1 MGHAGWTGGGR
12 IKGQQPQRDL
22 AREGGWR
29 GGQQGGEEDDDDDE
43 PVAGGGGGSAA
54 DAELF
59 AMLKDLCKKV
69 AKQKNV
75 PPFVVFQETSLEE
88 MAIQYPITLDELK
101 NISGVGPGKAQK
113 FGKPFVDLISKYV
126 EEKEI
131 DRPQDLVV
139 KSVVNKSGLKVY
151 IIQNIDRK
159 ISLEDLAEA
168 KGITVGDI
176 ISEIESIVSSGTR
189 IDINYYIN
197 EVLDEDR
204 QDEVYDYFRTA
215 ETDSVEEALDSL
227 GGDEYTEEEI
237 RLMRIRFMSEMA
249 N

>member
-1 MGHAGWTGGGR
+1 
-12 IKGQQPQRDL
+12 
-22 AREGGWR
+22 
-29 GGQQGGEEDDDDDE
+29 
-43 PVAGGGGGSAA
+43 
-54 DAELF
+54 
-59 AMLKDLCKKV
+59 
-69 AKQKNV
+69 
-75 PPFVVFQETSLEE
+75 

-113 FGKPFVDLISKYV
+113 FGKPFVDLISRYV
-126 EEKEI
+126 EENEI
-131 DRPQDLVV
+131 DRPMDLVV

-159 ISLEDLAEA
+159 IALEDMAEA
-168 KGITVGDI
+168 KGITVADI

-215 ETDSVEEALDSL
+215 ETDSIEDALENLGEED
-227 GGDEYTEEEI
+227 YTEEEI